1 MTRTGLA
8 SGTRSLRLLARPW
21 QLLCLL
27 LGAVAVLLFFYKGL
41 HYADETQS
49 ELRLI
54 PYLRYDERLD
64 FNYFY
69 GAADMV
75 LHGDADLL
83 YPDCS
88 PGDYPQCSEPIH
100 WPGDPLYSRPG
111 VDDYTK
117 AKAIVR
123 GSYFGPPAIAFL
135 QAPLALLS
143 FRAAYWLFSALSL
156 GALAAFLALA
166 WRAGRG
172 VAEMPL
178 FVLGVLAFVPVHET
192 LIMGHLAIFYT
203 LALAGGLLL
212 LRAGRPELA
221 GLCLAV
227 LALKPQWAVL
237 PALYLLVRGER
248 RAFAVMAVASAL
260 IFFVPFLATG
270 LEVLPRYLDFV
281 RDVADFN
288 LEEAPHMFSWNG
300 FLFKLGAEPVNRPL
314 YFGLLALSVL
324 PLLVVWRGR
333 DYRLGVAATVVAM
346 LLLSNH
352 SVWYDW
358 ALLAV
363 AALFLLLRSPEMSRG
378 QRVEMWVVLLALYV
392 AAGQSTAALL
402 QPDRHFVD
410 WYREAF
416 YSLTPVAFAS
426 LLWLASLTLRDG
438 GLALV
443 TSRRPAP
450 RPAGGS

>member
-27 LGAVAVLLFFYKGL
+27 LGAVAILLFFYKGL

-111 VDDYTK
+111 VDEYTK
-117 AKAIVR
+117 AQAIVR
-123 GSYFGPPAIAFL
+123 GRYFA
-135 QAPLALLS
+135 
-143 FRAAYWLFSALSL
+143 
-156 GALAAFLALA
+156 
-166 WRAGRG
+166 
-172 VAEMPL
+172 
-178 FVLGVLAFVPVHET
+178 
-192 LIMGHLAIFYT
+192 
-203 LALAGGLLL
+203 
-212 LRAGRPELA
+212 
-221 GLCLAV
+221 
-227 LALKPQWAVL
+227 L
-237 PALYLLVRGER
+237 PAPSLLVRGAR

-270 LEVLPRYLDFV
+270 LDVLPRYLDFV

-300 FLFKLGAEPVNRPL
+300 FLFKLGAEPV
-314 YFGLLALSVL
+314 
-324 PLLVVWRGR
+324 
-333 DYRLGVAATVVAM
+333 T
-346 LLLSNH
+346 
-352 SVWYDW
+352 
-358 ALLAV
+358 
-363 AALFLLLRSPEMSRG
+363 
-378 QRVEMWVVLLALYV
+378 
-392 AAGQSTAALL
+392 
-402 QPDRHFVD
+402 
-410 WYREAF
+410 
-416 YSLTPVAFAS
+416 
-426 LLWLASLTLRDG
+426 
-438 GLALV
+438 
-443 TSRRPAP
+443 
-450 RPAGGS
+450 